1 MTEILYTY
9 EPDTARF
16 VATTDEGQE
25 VGTLVYAVEDRYWN
39 AKHTW
44 VNPDF
49 RGHNIARKLLDMLV
63 DTARAQGVLIFPTCS
78 YARHVM
84 EKDASFADVLFKPE
98 TE

>member
-1 MTEILYTY
+1 MTEILYTF

-49 RGHNIARKLLDMLV
+49 RGQNIARKLLDMLV

-78 YARHVM
+78 YVRHVM